1 MATFEELYIDQG
13 TDYSKK
19 IVLRDELTNSLINVS
34 SYTVR
39 SQMRRSYYSTNATAN
54 ITCTISDGSNG
65 EITLSLTPNV
75 TSNIK
80 AGRYIYDVET
90 VDENNITTRIREGI
104 INIYP
109 EITR

>member
-19 IVLRDELTNSLINVS
+19 IVLRDESTNSLINVS
-34 SYTVR
+34 GYTVR
-39 SQMRRSYYSTNATAN
+39 SQMRRSFYSTNASAN
-54 ITCTISDGSNG
+54 ITCTITDGANG

-90 VDENNITTRIREGI
+90 VDANNITTRIREGI